1 LEYIKLYFMYNK
13 KNLPPV
19 GFTWTTYFYKIYT
32 MKNNAFDKNMPE
44 ILAPAGDF
52 DALTGAIKGGADAV
66 YLGVKDFNARW
77 GADNFTIDELESA
90 IDLAHSHGVL
100 VYLAFN
106 IPVKQ
111 DELQD
116 ALDIIDRAYAS
127 GVDAVILQDI
137 GLLRLLKNIYPD
149 LELHASTQMTIHNK
163 AGVDYVADLGA
174 TRVILA
180 RELNTSE
187 LKDIVDGTD
196 IGMEVFIHGALCY
209 SYSGRCLFSSFL
221 SGRSANRGA
230 CAQPCRKRYSFVVD
244 GRKIPNK
251 ITGDYPISCAEL
263 CTLSGIDKIVRTG
276 VRSLKIEGR
285 MKKPEYVTG
294 STGVYRSMVED
305 SISGKKPNE
314 NEIEASEKELAK
326 LFYRGFTK
334 GFILG
339 EKDVTHSKYSSNYG
353 LFIGEVLDI
362 SHFRYTTSITITLRE
377 DIHVKDGIGILTTTG
392 MFGST
397 INALTSSTGERVK
410 SARKGEEVTLEISS
424 KTGKTVNPGD
434 EVYLTTDTQLLNR
447 LRETA
452 LKTCL
457 VSIKVTARKDER
469 LTVEI
474 YGEMGYADYQDD
486 FVVQHARKAPTTK
499 EQIRTIME
507 RMGDT
512 PFFAEC
518 IEIEAD
524 EDIFVPIGVLTNARR
539 EASDLL
545 LQKIING
552 YKKERKNPQLPD
564 FKHLYIRENS
574 PSGRINSHYI
584 FIKYILEQKRS
595 NESVKPALNIK
606 NEDMKYPL
614 LSVEVKNVA
623 CLLYAAESGADIV
636 YIPIGKF
643 ESVTDPKNEKWVLDM
658 KYRGVE
664 MAFIIPQ
671 ITHDHELASLT
682 PLIEKVSKAG
692 FTVACS
698 NLGAVQVAKTLN
710 IPFVA
715 QKELNTFNLFT
726 AGTFYNSGAYRVTL
740 SSELNLGEIKSVCD
754 ELEDCDGGGQ
764 VEIVV
769 HGRELL
775 LITENDLL
783 KPLVDRKIVNSDSE
797 VLLFDR
803 QDHRFPVK
811 RWDSRTLIYNSKVLC
826 MLNGVERLT
835 ECGADVVRLD
845 LSLNSK
851 KEVKM
856 ITKAYKNALIG
867 KEVKTRCNKEG
878 EYTKGHY
885 FKGI

>member
-1 LEYIKLYFMYNK
+1 
-13 KNLPPV
+13 
-19 GFTWTTYFYKIYT
+19 
-32 MKNNAFDKNMPE
+32 MKNNAFDENMPE

-77 GADNFTIDELESA
+77 GADNFTINELESA
-90 IDLAHSHGVL
+90 IDLAHSHGVH

-127 GVDAVILQDI
+127 GVDAIILQDI
-137 GLLRLLKNIYPD
+137 GLLRILKEVYPD
-149 LELHASTQMTIHNK
+149 LKLHASTQMTIHNK

-244 GRKIPNK
+244 GRKIPSK

-276 VRSLKIEGR
+276 VSSLKIEGR

-362 SHFRYTTSITITLRE
+362 SHFRYTTSITIKLRE
-377 DIHVKDGIGILTTTG
+377 DIHIKDGIGILTTTG

-410 SARKGEEVTLEISS
+410 SARKGEEVRLEISS
-424 KTGKTVNPGD
+424 KTGKTVNPRD
-434 EVYLTTDTQLLNR
+434 EVYLTTDIQLLNG
-447 LRETA
+447 LRETG
-452 LKTCL
+452 LKTCP
-457 VSIKVTARKDER
+457 VSIRVTARKDER

-474 YGEMGYADYQDD
+474 GGEMGCVDHQDD
-486 FVVQHARKAPTTK
+486 YVVQHARKAPTTK
-499 EQIRTIME
+499 EQIRTIMD
-507 RMGDT
+507 RLGDT

-518 IEIEAD
+518 IEIESD

-545 LQKIING
+545 LQKTISG
-552 YKKERKNPQLPD
+552 YKKERKNPQLLD
-564 FKHLYIRENS
+564 FKHLYI
-574 PSGRINSHYI
+574 
-584 FIKYILEQKRS
+584 QKRS

-606 NEDMKYPL
+606 SEDVKYPL
-614 LSVEVKNVA
+614 LSVEVKNAA
-623 CLLYAAESGADIV
+623 CLQYAAESGADIV
-636 YIPIGKF
+636 YIPIEKF
-643 ESVTDPKNEKWVLDM
+643 ESVTDPNNEISIRDLKA
-658 KYRGVE
+658 RGVG
-664 MAFIIPQ
+664 MVFIIPQ
-671 ITHDHELASLT
+671 ITHDHELALLT

-726 AGTFYNSGAYRVTL
+726 AGTFHNSGAYRVTL

-754 ELEDCDGGGQ
+754 ELEDCDGGNQ

-783 KPLVDRKIVNSDSE
+783 KSLVDRKIVNSDSE
-797 VLLFDR
+797 VLLIDR

-826 MLNGVERLT
+826 MLNDVERLT